1 MNLKKTIMLKKSY
14 EFRTVFKKGKSYKGK
29 LFDIFIKKNNQN
41 VNMLG
46 IAVSKKAGNSVKRN
60 KIKRLIRENYRLI
73 EDDLIIGHSI
83 IIIWKKTAEFQDF
96 DYYIVKEELK
106 KIIEKANIKR

>member
-14 EFRTVFKKGKSYKGK
+14 EFRTVFKKGKSYKGR
-29 LFDIFIKKNNQN
+29 LFDVFIKKNNQN
-41 VNMLG
+41 INMLG

-73 EDDLIIGHSI
+73 EDDLIVGHSI
-83 IIIWKKTAEFQDF
+83 IIIWKKTSEFQDLNF
-96 DYYIVKEELK
+96 YSIKEEMEN
-106 KIIEKANIKR
+106 IIEKANLRR